1 MLVTIIIPAYKKEK
15 TIKKDIEKIFNT
27 MKETRWDFEIVVVDD
42 GSPDKTFEEAGK
54 FKRPNVFVYRYES
67 NRGKGYAVRY
77 GMARANGDPIVFI
90 DSGMEINAN
99 GVSMILEHM
108 QWYDADI
115 VMGSKRHPASKVNQP
130 LIRKIYSWGYHF
142 LIKVLFHLRL
152 KDTQT
157 GLKVYKRKVLEDVLP
172 RLLVKR
178 FAFDIELL
186 AVAHHL
192 GYTRIYEAPV
202 EIEWDFASSSFD
214 KFLFLSPYIRG
225 MLHDT
230 LAVFYRIYILR
241 YYDDSNKRLW
251 KFDKELEMRINTGEM
266 KKS

>member
-15 TIKKDIEKIFNT
+15 TIKKYIEKIFNT

-42 GSPDKTFEEAGK
+42 GSPDKTFEEACK

-142 LIKVLFHLRL
+142 LIKILFRLRL

-192 GYTRIYEAPV
+192 GYKRIFEAPV
-202 EIEWDFASSSFD
+202 EINLDIDSSTFK
-214 KFLFLSPYIRG
+214 KFLFL
-225 MLHDT
+225 
-230 LAVFYRIYILR
+230 
-241 YYDDSNKRLW
+241 
-251 KFDKELEMRINTGEM
+251 
-266 KKS
+266 

>member
-15 TIKKDIEKIFNT
+15 TIQKDIEKIFNI

-42 GSPDKTFEEAGK
+42 GSPDRTFEKASK
-54 FKRPNVFVYRYES
+54 FKRSNVFVYHYET

-90 DSGMEINAN
+90 DAGMEINAN
-99 GVSMILEHM
+99 GISMILEHM

-115 VMGSKRHPASKVNQP
+115 VIGSKRHPASKVTQP

-142 LIKVLFHLRL
+142 LIKVLFNLRL

-172 RLLVKR
+172 RLLVKQ

-186 AVAHHL
+186 AVANYL

-202 EIEWDFASSSFD
+202 EIEWDFSSTSFD
-214 KFLFLSPYIRG
+214 KFLFLSPYIRM

-230 LAVFYRIYILR
+230 LAIFYRIHILK

-251 KFDKELEMRINTGEM
+251 KFDKELEMRVNTGEM
-266 KKS
+266 QKL